1 MINIY
6 ALCSLK
12 YQRGIGVCVWGQYG
26 CGDNNATMASS
37 AFKAHLG
44 SIESFIVSY
53 KRTSFIVDEST

>member
-1 MINIY
+1 M
-6 ALCSLK
+6 
-12 YQRGIGVCVWGQYG
+12 CVFGGWEGGQQYG
-26 CGDNNATMASS
+26 CGDNNATMVSS